1 MQTQAMVSRLLRCC
15 APLMHAARW
24 QVLNDV
30 TLSALCGR
38 PLTLAEIYTLAEGLA
53 KPWEADAVPV
63 RIDHLV
69 TALPQPNGSST
80 DWSVSF
86 YLAAAKG
93 GMQIDTGDGKL
104 YCSTYRGE
112 PAGYIPA
119 LRPDLTRDGAA
130 LYTLAEKHGQAL
142 LGKGYGMRHLS
153 VGRQRNP
160 SCDVACQ
167 IHQTRWQRVRCA
179 PGCRCQY
186 RGARRHRKAL
196 NRPVCD
202 RAKNLI
208 TRNACAR
215 PITPFRATDAERPCA
230 ALSKLADP

>member
-104 YCSTYRGE
+104 YCSTFRGE

-142 LGKGYGMRHLS
+142 LGKGYGVSIYLWADSETHHAMWHVKYIKRDGS
-153 VGRQRNP
+153 ESG
-160 SCDVACQ
+160 
-167 IHQTRWQRVRCA
+167 VRLVVDA
-179 PGCRCQY
+179 NT
-186 RGARRHRKAL
+186 GALEDIVKH
-196 NRPVCD
+196 
-202 RAKNLI
+202 
-208 TRNACAR
+208 
-215 PITPFRATDAERPCA
+215 
-230 ALSKLADP
+230 